1 MLRRALWVGVM
12 ALFAASLFAPPQV
25 SAQIKLGVKGGL
37 NIADVGGDDATSDL
51 ETKPWGMREFT
62 VEDLNGNQLRMGMG
76 VKPTSEIAE
85 FTQG

>member
-1 MLRRALWVGVM
+1 MDDIDAYYET
-12 ALFAASLFAPPQV
+12 
-25 SAQIKLGVKGGL
+25 VKRKGAR
-37 NIADVGGDDATSDL
+37 ITSDL

-76 VKPTSEIAE
+76 VKPISEIPE

>member
-1 MLRRALWVGVM
+1 M
-12 ALFAASLFAPPQV
+12 
-25 SAQIKLGVKGGL
+25 KEKG
-37 NIADVGGDDATSDL
+37 ARVTSDL

-76 VKPTSEIAE
+76 MGMKAISEIPE